1 MSKFIRDVKG
11 GLTPLSVAPF
21 AAQTRLDPTK
31 IYFESTNFDFLH
43 IILKIFNWAI
53 ATMAAV
59 ENGAVYGNGLTNGSR
74 PRTPSLNTLSLT
86 EYSTNP
92 SPPSASPRSKI
103 RGLIPDEFILPNGY
117 PDVFTLLYRK

>member
-1 MSKFIRDVKG
+1 
-11 GLTPLSVAPF
+11 
-21 AAQTRLDPTK
+21 
-31 IYFESTNFDFLH
+31 
-43 IILKIFNWAI
+43 
-53 ATMAAV
+53 MAAV
-59 ENGAVYGNGLTNGSR
+59 EIGVANGNGLTNGSR

-117 PDVFTLLYRK
+117 PDVFNLSSLENDTNQTNCTHSISALSSPPASTKSSKKHPSPTPQTSATDSNAKSS